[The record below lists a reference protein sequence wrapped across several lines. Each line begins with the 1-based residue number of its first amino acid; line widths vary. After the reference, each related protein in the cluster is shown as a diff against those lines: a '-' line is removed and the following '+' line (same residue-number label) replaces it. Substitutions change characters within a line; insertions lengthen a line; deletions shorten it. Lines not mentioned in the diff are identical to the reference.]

1 MKEFEK
7 QPLQITANDFR
18 ELTSVPLYVWVI
30 FALVCLTMFKV
41 LPVWLGIVGSIAAVL
56 ANYHVTQADKLREA
70 KSRAA
75 SYANMIGPI
84 VVGSD
89 NPEENVYDVHEKAK
103 AWREK
108 LRLSGNPYADV
119 LPIIEYPYSPMLY
132 QVGQL
137 SAGWSLYQKQLAEV
151 QHMENLKWYEGKCPA
166 TLKALF
172 ASAVL
177 PSQKV
182 ETPG

>member
-1 MKEFEK
+1 MSNQIEK
-7 QPLQITANDFR
+7 SQAQLNAIDFKSLAEIPLFIAFIGICLGLVLLN
-18 ELTSVPLYVWVI
+18 VI
-30 FALVCLTMFKV
+30 PA
-41 LPVWLGIVGSIAAVL
+41 WLGVVGSFGAILYHNYAAKQEAL
-56 ANYHVTQADKLREA
+56 KEA

-89 NPEENVYDVHEKAK
+89 NPEENVFDVAEKAK
-103 AWREK
+103 AWRENLK
-108 LRLSGNPYADV
+108 LSGNPYADL

-137 SAGWSLYQKQLAEV
+137 SAGWSIYQKQLAET

-166 TLKALF
+166 PLKGLF

-177 PSQKV
+177 PSVQTTTV
-182 ETPG
+182 

>member
-1 MKEFEK
+1 MS
-7 QPLQITANDFR
+7 ANLFNDLAKMPVFVGVIGAALG
-18 ELTSVPLYVWVI
+18 LTLLNVI
-30 FALVCLTMFKV
+30 
-41 LPVWLGIVGSIAAVL
+41 PVWLGVVASLLAVIAHNQSEKQKAL
-56 ANYHVTQADKLREA
+56 AEA
-70 KSRAA
+70 RSRAS

-89 NPEENVYDVHEKAK
+89 NPEENVYDVQEKAK

-108 LRLSGNPYADV
+108 LMLSGNPYADV

-137 SAGWSLYQKQLAEV
+137 SAGWSIYQKQLAET

-166 TLKALF
+166 PLKALF

-177 PSQKV
+177 PSPQN
-182 ETPG
+182 TSQQ